1 MSWNQHNNPSVVS
14 LRATRKRSLTNL
26 FHARP
31 ETLAPLNTVELSLPS
46 SNSEAQ
52 LAALSSRSSLAA
64 DESGSPIIASRD
76 GTPSPLEKLM
86 LVDQNLD
93 TLTGSSSRLDFF
105 NPEEGSLCDKSVVEE
120 PSFSFQAPAICI
132 FNINRTLHEASKAF
146 HSRSTYLSQARKIL
160 KSRTSNSSI
169 VVGFQPRRK
178 GITPREENE
187 CFQKIWI
194 HQQKRIEAHHR
205 MECKLELIL
214 EEEEINQEL
223 KSCNSE

>member
-1 MSWNQHNNPSVVS
+1 MEKFSIPTFPHVLSLAGGRPLRPDDPPGDYLDQINQHHGISVVPYDPHKDDVFYGETSPYEISGFYSDEEGDDIQPLPSPRCEKPKSVTRSDAPEDEGLSGLSNPQATHNNPSVVS

-105 NPEEGSLCDKSVVEE
+105 NPEEGSLCDNPEE
-120 PSFSFQAPAICI
+120 K
-132 FNINRTLHEASKAF
+132 E
-146 HSRSTYLSQARKIL
+146 
-160 KSRTSNSSI
+160 
-169 VVGFQPRRK
+169 
-178 GITPREENE
+178 
-187 CFQKIWI
+187 
-194 HQQKRIEAHHR
+194 
-205 MECKLELIL
+205 
-214 EEEEINQEL
+214 
-223 KSCNSE
+223 